1 MGNVCGGGDV
11 DPEQAKKSKEIDTYL
26 KNKGKDM
33 KKEVKLLLLGTS
45 LSSKSPPRPHPAKG
59 PGESGKSTI
68 FKQMKL
74 LQINGGFTQEELL
87 AYRYIVYGNCLTQ
100 MKILVNS
107 AQKLGIDLESEE
119 NKVLSDD
126 SPVFLLTPRRI
137 VRRRC

>member
-45 LSSKSPPRPHPAKG
+45 FRLKFKSASSPPREG

-107 AQKLGIDLESEE
+107 AQKLGIDLESDE
-119 NKVLSDD
+119 NKVLSWH
-126 SPVFLLTPRRI
+126 SRVSL
-137 VRRRC
+137 C